1 MYLKIKKKTQELKNQ
16 ELGLYKEI
24 KMSILEKIDNYLNE
38 EGIDW
43 NGVKKAMVDA
53 AKDIHGKADMS
64 VIDSMIDNVKKK
76 NPKDTE
82 DAVQI
87 GINMMRSGS

>member
-1 MYLKIKKKTQELKNQ
+1 
-16 ELGLYKEI
+16 
-24 KMSILEKIDNYLNE
+24 MSILEKIDNYLNE

-87 GINMMRSGS
+87 GINMMRGS

>member
-1 MYLKIKKKTQELKNQ
+1 MSKKL
-16 ELGLYKEI
+16 
-24 KMSILEKIDNYLNE
+24 LERIDLFLIRE

-53 AKDIHGKADMS
+53 AEDIHGKADTS
-64 VIDSMIDNVKKK
+64 IIDKLINAVKKK

-87 GINMMRSGS
+87 GINMMRAGS